1 MRSRSATPMGDDDYY
16 ALANNSAEYNANRSF
31 DAEKN
36 ASSYDLGERL
46 PPHFEHEDDEKDFNE
61 KAPITDLPTTPVTTQ
76 HYGPAPIG
84 RVTRRH
90 KMKKRVQL
98 TRGNLVID
106 LDVPTRLV
114 LPLRKDEEM
123 AKTRYTAV
131 TCDPDDFKKNNFF
144 LRQNENGRSTEL
156 FIVITMYNV
165 SPHAQ
170 LQCQA
175 SNLII
180 SSGG

>member
-16 ALANNSAEYNANRSF
+16 ALANNSVEYNVNRSF
-31 DAEKN
+31 DMEKN
-36 ASSYDLGERL
+36 ASSYDLGEGRL
-46 PPHFEHEDDEKDFNE
+46 HHIHEEDGEKVLNE
-61 KAPITDLPTTPVTTQ
+61 KRPALDYPDTPVTTQ
-76 HYGPAPIG
+76 HFGPAPIG

-98 TRGNLVID
+98 TKGNLVID

-114 LPLRKDEEM
+114 LPVRKDEEM

-144 LRQNENGRSTEL
+144 LRQNENGRSTEV

-165 SPHAQ
+165 RLHFIVSS
-170 LQCQA
+170 
-175 SNLII
+175 SNLFLI
-180 SSGG
+180 